1 MYCSCCILTLASNKF
16 FEIYQISAALKL
28 KCNQIGSN
36 VTLLA
41 TSTLFDDEEDDD
53 AVRPVIQDRNQ
64 MYMFRRR
71 RIMLLFGTSL
81 SSSRINVAVYHT
93 NEMQELQHRRSNN

>member
-1 MYCSCCILTLASNKF
+1 MYYSCCILTLASNKF

-41 TSTLFDDEEDDD
+41 TTTLFDEEEDDDD

-81 SSSRINVAVYHT
+81 SSSGSNVAVYQQNARVAT
-93 NEMQELQHRRSNN
+93 

>member
-1 MYCSCCILTLASNKF
+1 MYYSCCILTLASNKF

-41 TSTLFDDEEDDD
+41 TTTLFDEEDDD

-81 SSSRINVAVYHT
+81 SSSGSNVAVYQQNARVAT
-93 NEMQELQHRRSNN
+93 